1 MDINA
6 LFANRPGA
14 NGSNG
19 DATKTNEFF
28 HAVAGVSL
36 MAAGASLIMAHPEMR
51 QYLRDAVRAAFPDLN
66 IDQEFETIKRIAL
79 QEPLTLVL
87 STILPDMERY
97 MSMRAM

>member
-1 MDINA
+1 MDISA
-6 LFANRPGA
+6 LLSMKPGA
-14 NGSNG
+14 ANSE
-19 DATKTNEFF
+19 TEKSTNEFF
-28 HAVAGVSL
+28 YAIAGVSL

-51 QYLRDAVRAAFPDLN
+51 GYLRDAVRAAFPDLN

-87 STILPDMERY
+87 STILPDMEKY

>member
-1 MDINA
+1 MDISA
-6 LFANRPGA
+6 LFAMKPGV
-14 NGSNG
+14 NGSS
-19 DATKTNEFF
+19 DSEKSTNEFF
-28 HAVAGVSL
+28 YAVAGVSL

-87 STILPDMERY
+87 STILPHMEKY